1 MDWLHII
8 IEWINCLNILETP
21 IKEIQELQEKQLYGK
36 LIRSLSL
43 KKDISGSNDK
53 DILVTFIKDEF
64 PEFQINKD
72 KNQEYPEDIYIISLL
87 LSYACQNVTFHQPMC
102 TKLQQET
109 QIKIKSFLEMVL
121 PYGKSIS
128 IEILRDV
135 IMQLTDFESKSILET
150 PNTRS
155 LKEFFSSPVVRSAQS
170 HRILNERNRELRLL
184 KSELE
189 VERFEKA
196 DLQEDLKIEQNKVQT
211 LLKQLEEKS
220 IEIKSLKEEK
230 IKFASPRSCKK
241 GKNALYNE
249 DYYKRE
255 INKLEN
261 QLIQYQDNIIKLED
275 HKTAITEKLTF
286 VEKKNISLN
295 DKCNDLERSIEVLT
309 TEMESKNREIVD
321 LKINNEDLRAHLRK
335 LNGTS
340 IEDSFEVEGIMSEH
354 SFLMPLN
361 TSETLS
367 SVIDIQLQEAKNEN
381 TLLMTQLNQLK
392 DKFEMTSKE
401 HENAMQLIST
411 LQNEVKILNNIQVEL
426 SNAEKKILSLEE
438 NNKALQ
444 DYQILLNNQCKSL
457 EDLLVHK
464 DELLL
469 QGEKYEKELHEKV
482 ENLNKALHAE
492 TVKSSDLKTALVK
505 AECLAKEHDSILKLI
520 ESKDSEIS
528 TLHLNIKNL
537 NVEKDRL
544 IHIQKGSDNKTK
556 ESIIKL
562 ETQLLNKQHLLE
574 QLNIEMKLKDETI
587 MILRMQVDKLS
598 KETIVS
604 EMKMKEIIT
613 NIQKIKSIQ
622 DNVLTKQEKILKEK
636 LLQLEHLQ
644 TQFNKAK
651 EMLCLQLENEKSLK
665 INLECKLTNK
675 DIIISDLENNISE
688 LQESLKVKIDELN
701 VYKEYHSTTN
711 KKNKEIVKTCKEL
724 KDQITK
730 SKCTF
735 SQLLDSTHA
744 YDNIIENISNA
755 SQINDED
762 EFNVILDII
771 TFAINDM
778 KVIKEDI
785 LCFSTKNKNLEKIID
800 DQNKII
806 NKNAEVQ
813 NENTVLKE
821 KLHDFEILE
830 QNCKSCIQNII
841 KEKEKVQEILS
852 KIILSLG
859 NSNDSFIS
867 LKQKWSQALNEFNNL
882 SIINNLKCQDIE
894 QLQTKKKTLQK
905 ILNEYDINHLQ
916 TIKSV
921 VDTLWKKFYMEQ
933 KLMDTYLQYL
943 NDNKKGFTIECN
955 IEENDVKEEEKM
967 KEELENIGNMCNDII
982 KSEKEL
988 ETFIHSI
995 SAYKKDCVAGKVKQ
1009 QNGSEKKLQ
1018 LQIDQLT
1025 KEKKEI
1031 KNKLDIM
1038 RVRNAKL
1045 ERTLEELRIENK
1057 KNKEGTHLKSQLT
1070 DLDDLKK
1077 QMAQLKQDNLLLQEE
1092 RNKLHKELQE
1102 YAKKKMSEIQL
1113 KEIHSKYE
1121 MKLEEMKQQM
1131 KIAYN
1136 EQVIKLNKE
1145 QEKAIEQ
1152 KIEQLQ
1158 SKLEQQCQ
1166 KHKEEI
1172 TIYKTHVNELNS
1184 QFWNVGE
1191 RLLTAQQEKQEVL
1204 QQLNELKIK
1213 LQNQIEQKTTN
1224 FSIHHRTIKLEKQE
1238 IPLENSMQEKA
1249 HTLSKV
1255 LTEENT
1261 YEKRHS
1267 ARNMHAMV
1275 NAFNAEDEEGEVFDN
1290 IYLAD
1295 MKEGHGFPAA
1305 DFDRLSAL
1313 QMRNSLCKPHL
1324 KSSYP
1329 AETQFQPLFFTE
1341 EEIKTGSVSEDV
1353 FNDSLSQS
1361 LLPEQKTKRKDR
1373 TQTSY
1378 KKPGPPTPSK
1388 NGGRFSLHGNELRSP
1403 NSRILKE
1410 RNADRRATATP
1421 RRSKGILFNL
1431 RRQDENFAG
1440 TPRTRKLSNMF
1451 RKQRTTLD

>member
-43 KKDISGSNDK
+43 KKDINGSNDK

-87 LSYACQNVTFHQPMC
+87 LSYASQNVTFHQPMC

-220 IEIKSLKEEK
+220 VEIKSLKEEK

-241 GKNALYNE
+241 GKSALYNE

-275 HKTAITEKLTF
+275 HKTAIAEKLTF

-381 TLLMTQLNQLK
+381 TLLKTQLNQLK

-438 NNKALQ
+438 SNKALQ

-544 IHIQKGSDNKTK
+544 IHIQKESDNKTK

-587 MILRMQVDKLS
+587 MILRTQVDKLS

-636 LLQLEHLQ
+636 FLQLEHLQ

-651 EMLCLQLENEKSLK
+651 KMLCLQLENEKSLK
-665 INLECKLTNK
+665 INLE
-675 DIIISDLENNISE
+675 
-688 LQESLKVKIDELN
+688 
-701 VYKEYHSTTN
+701 Y
-711 KKNKEIVKTCKEL
+711 
-724 KDQITK
+724 
-730 SKCTF
+730 
-735 SQLLDSTHA
+735 STHA
-744 YDNIIENISNA
+744 YNNIIENISNA
-755 SQINDED
+755 SQTNDED

-778 KVIKEDI
+778 K
-785 LCFSTKNKNLEKIID
+785 
-800 DQNKII
+800 
-806 NKNAEVQ
+806 
-813 NENTVLKE
+813 
-821 KLHDFEILE
+821 
-830 QNCKSCIQNII
+830 
-841 KEKEKVQEILS
+841 
-852 KIILSLG
+852 
-859 NSNDSFIS
+859 
-867 LKQKWSQALNEFNNL
+867 
-882 SIINNLKCQDIE
+882 DIE

-995 SAYKKDCVAGKVKQ
+995 SSYKKDCVAGKVKQ
-1009 QNGSEKKLQ
+1009 QNGSDKKLQ

-1152 KIEQLQ
+1152 KVEQLQ

-1238 IPLENSMQEKA
+1238 IPSENSMQEKA
-1249 HTLSKV
+1249 HTLTKV

-1295 MKEGHGFPAA
+1295 MKEGHGFPTA

-1388 NGGRFSLHGNELRSP
+1388 NGGRLSLHGNELRSP

>member
-1 MDWLHII
+1 MDWLHVI
-8 IEWINCLNILETP
+8 IEWINCLNVLETP
-21 IKEIQELQEKQLYGK
+21 ITEIQELQEKQLYGQ
-36 LIRSLSL
+36 LIKSLSL
-43 KKDISGSNDK
+43 RKDINGSNDK
-53 DILVTFIKDEF
+53 DILITFIKDEF

-72 KNQEYPEDIYIISLL
+72 KDYQYPEDVYIISLL
-87 LSYACQNVTFHQPMC
+87 LSYACQNVTYHQPMC
-102 TKLQQET
+102 TKLQQEI
-109 QIKIKSFLEMVL
+109 QIKIKSFLEIVL

-128 IEILRDV
+128 IEILRDA
-135 IMQLTDFESKSILET
+135 IMELTDSENKNILKT
-150 PNTRS
+150 PNTRP
-155 LKEFFSSPVVRSAQS
+155 LKEFFSSPVIRSAQS
-170 HRILNERNRELRLL
+170 HRILNERNHELRLL

-196 DLQEDLKIEQNKVQT
+196 DLQEDLKIEQNKVQS

-220 IEIKSLKEEK
+220 VEIKNLKEEK
-230 IKFASPRSCKK
+230 IKFVSPRSCKK
-241 GKNALYNE
+241 GKNTLYNE

-261 QLIQYQDNIIKLED
+261 QLIQYQDSIIKLED
-275 HKTAITEKLTF
+275 HKTTIAEKLTF
-286 VEKKNISLN
+286 VEKKNVSLN
-295 DKCNDLERSIEVLT
+295 DKCNDLERFIEVLT
-309 TEMESKNREIVD
+309 TEMESKNKEIID
-321 LKINNEDLRAHLRK
+321 LKISNEDLRTHLRK

-340 IEDSFEVEGIMSEH
+340 VEDSFEIDGIVSEN

-381 TLLMTQLNQLK
+381 ILLKTQLNQLK

-401 HENAMQLIST
+401 HENSMQLIST
-411 LQNEVKILNNIQVEL
+411 LQNEVKMLNDIQIEL
-426 SNAEKKILSLEE
+426 SNAQKKILSLEE

-444 DYQILLNNQCKSL
+444 DYKILLNNQCKSL

-469 QGEKYEKELHEKV
+469 QGDKYEKELHEKI
-482 ENLNKALHAE
+482 ENLNKALHVE
-492 TVKSSDLKTALVK
+492 TVKSSDLKTALVQV
-505 AECLAKEHDSILKLI
+505 ECLAKEHDNILKLI
-520 ESKDSEIS
+520 ESKDTEIS

-544 IHIQKGSDNKTK
+544 IHIQKESDNKTK

-574 QLNIEMKLKDETI
+574 QLNIEIKLKDETI
-587 MILRMQVDKLS
+587 MILRSQVDKLS
-598 KETIVS
+598 KETIAS
-604 EMKMKEIIT
+604 EMKMKEIII
-613 NIQKIKSIQ
+613 NIHKVKSIQ
-622 DNVLTKQEKILKEK
+622 DNVLTKQEKALKEK
-636 LLQLEHLQ
+636 FLQLEHML
-644 TQFNKAK
+644 TQLNQAK
-651 EMLCLQLENEKSLK
+651 EMLCLQFENEKSLK

-675 DIIISDLENNISE
+675 DIIITDLENDISE
-688 LQESLKVKIDELN
+688 LQESLKVKTDELN
-701 VYKEYHSTTN
+701 TYKECHSTAN

-724 KDQITK
+724 KDYITK
-730 SKCTF
+730 LKSTS
-735 SQLLDSTHA
+735 SQLSDYTHA
-744 YDNIIENISNA
+744 YDNIVENISNT
-755 SQINDED
+755 SQINDDD
-762 EFNVILDII
+762 EFNIISDIML
-771 TFAINDM
+771 FAIDDI
-778 KVIKEDI
+778 KAIKENV
-785 LCFSTKNKNLEKIID
+785 LCFSTKNKNLEKIIN

-806 NKNAEVQ
+806 NENAEVQ
-813 NENTVLKE
+813 NENTILKQ
-821 KLHDFEILE
+821 KVRDFEMLE
-830 QNCKSCIQNII
+830 QNCKSYIQNSI
-841 KEKEKVQEILS
+841 KEKEKLQEIIS
-852 KIILSLG
+852 KVVLSLG

-867 LKQKWSQALNEFNNL
+867 LKQKWNEALNEFNNL

-905 ILNEYDINHLQ
+905 MFNEYDINHFQ

-921 VDTLWKKFYMEQ
+921 VDILWKKIYNMEQ
-933 KLMDTYLQYL
+933 KLMDTYLQCL
-943 NDNKKGFTIECN
+943 NDNKKNFTIECN
-955 IEENDVKEEEKM
+955 IEENYVKEEEIM
-967 KEELENIGNMCNDII
+967 KELENIGNMCNDIT
-982 KSEKEL
+982 KTEKEL
-988 ETFIHSI
+988 EVFMHSI
-995 SAYKKDCVAGKVKQ
+995 NSYKKDCVASQVKQ
-1009 QNGSEKKLQ
+1009 QIGSEKKLQ

-1025 KEKKEI
+1025 KEKKEM

-1057 KNKEGTHLKSQLT
+1057 KNKEETHHKSQLSN
-1070 DLDDLKK
+1070 LDDLKK
-1077 QMAQLKQDNLLLQEE
+1077 QITQLKQDNLLLQEE
-1092 RNKLHKELQE
+1092 RDKLHEELQE

-1136 EQVIKLNKE
+1136 EQVMKLNKE
-1145 QEKAIEQ
+1145 QEKAIEG
-1152 KIEQLQ
+1152 KVEQLQ

-1191 RLLTAQQEKQEVL
+1191 RLLTAQQEKHEVL
-1204 QQLNELKIK
+1204 QQLNELKVK
-1213 LQNQIEQKTTN
+1213 LQNQIEQRTTN

-1238 IPLENSMQEKA
+1238 IPSENSMQEKS
-1249 HTLSKV
+1249 HIVTKV

-1261 YEKRHS
+1261 YEKQNS

-1295 MKEGHGFPAA
+1295 MKEGHGFPTV

-1388 NGGRFSLHGNELRSP
+1388 NGGRLSLHGNELRSP

-1421 RRSKGILFNL
+1421 RRSKGIFNL
-1431 RRQDENFAG
+1431 RRQDENFSG